1 MNRLLLIIISLSIC
15 IQAVAQQLPTLS
27 FFEDNITALNP
38 SLPRSEFIFD
48 DYSFFLNTTYRM
60 QWLEVEDEP
69 RTFLFQAGTWLP
81 DWENKLYKRLGHTHA
96 GIDIVS
102 DDTGAYSF
110 TGVYGRLGHLVY
122 LGNGGRYRSA
132 KTFIAGG
139 LNIGAIWHRFNV
151 EDLNSLTDPDDMDI
165 IACSGTQM
173 VPDVGM
179 GISFNHYV
187 TRSGRDFSDSQGFYV
202 GFSMP
207 QSMAVSP
214 KCTAGEQHEFER
226 VRHYYLTA
234 GARLGRDAENF
245 KAEPSIVFHYAPGV
259 VNIPNQ
265 NQTIQNTRF
274 KSPVHISG
282 NMEITLQEYLFLGL
296 GLNSNVGFA
305 TRLGV
310 NIPMEGPRNSNGDA
324 LRIGIGYLLG
334 AYNKVNGMGNTLEF
348 TATYMIDYQEY

>member
-1 MNRLLLIIISLSIC
+1 MNRLLSIIISLIFC
-15 IQAVAQQLPTLS
+15 IKATGQQLPTLS

-48 DYSFFLNTTYRM
+48 DYSFFLNATHRT
-60 QWLEVEDEP
+60 QWIEIPQSP
-69 RTFLFQAGTWLP
+69 RTFVFQAGTWLP
-81 DWENKLYKRLGHTHA
+81 DWSNNFYERLGNTHV

-102 DDTGAYSF
+102 DDTGSYSF
-110 TGVYGRLGHLVY
+110 TGAYARLGHLIY
-122 LGNGGRYRSA
+122 LHQRPRRA

-151 EDLNSLTDPDDMDI
+151 KDLSSLPDPDDMDI
-165 IACSGTQM
+165 IACSGTRM

-187 TRSGRDFSDSQGFYV
+187 TRSGRDFSDSQGFYI

-214 KCTAGEQHEFER
+214 QCEAGEQHEFER

-234 GARLGRDAENF
+234 GARLGRNAENF

-265 NQTIQNTRF
+265 NAQNALF

-282 NMEITLQEYLFLGL
+282 NMEITLQEYFFLGL

-310 NIPMEGPRNSNGDA
+310 NIPMNGPRNSNGDA
-324 LRIGIGYLLG
+324 LRVGVGYLMG
-334 AYNKVNGMGNTLEF
+334 AYDRVNGFLNTLEF
-348 TATYMIDYQEY
+348 TMTYMVDFQEY